1 MPGNSQKESALP
13 AAENGLLQWLM
24 LLFVA
29 WGLAEALRYI
39 WLHA

>member
-13 AAENGLLQWLM
+13 AAENGFLQWLM

-29 WGLAEALRYI
+29 WGLTEALRYI